1 MKDLGKRIKQ
11 ARIRAGIT
19 QEYVAEA
26 VGVSR
31 TAVTRWEQGE
41 IEPTLGHLAALAGL
55 LGVTADHLLGLEPGP
70 ADAIPP
76 LTDGALDA
84 LWTFVWE
91 IRKDNGTSKGEER

>member
-19 QEYVAEA
+19 QEYVAEI

-41 IEPTLGHLAALAGL
+41 IEQRLDHLAALAGL
-55 LGVTADHLLGLEPGP
+55 FGVTADHLLGLEPGP
-70 ADAIPP
+70 ASREPP
-76 LTDGALDA
+76 LTEGALNA
-84 LWTFVWE
+84 LWAFVRE
-91 IRKDNGTSKGEER
+91 IRKTYEAPKGEDR

>member
-19 QEYVAEA
+19 QENVAEI

-41 IEPTLGHLAALAGL
+41 IEPRLDHLAALAGL
-55 LGVTADHLLGLEPGP
+55 FGVTADHLLGLEPGQREAAP
-70 ADAIPP
+70 ELSDE
-76 LTDGALDA
+76 ALAA
-84 LWTFVWE
+84 LWTFVRE
-91 IRKDNGTSKGEER
+91 ARKENGQSKGENR